1 MIKKTKNVAKA
12 LLVLWHKAKNIRVG
26 ISMLNYQGGGGETT
40 FLIFLLCFF
49 MLMINEIH
57 SSGLRR

>member
-26 ISMLNYQGGGGETT
+26 ISMLNYQGGGGNN
-40 FLIFLLCFF
+40 IFDFPSLFF
-49 MLMINEIH
+49 H
-57 SSGLRR
+57 VDDQ